1 MVAGGNLIP
10 IQRLPSLYRF
20 KITDKKQKIGK
31 PVIKV
36 NERKKNKNSDNLKE
50 RL

>member
-10 IQRLPSLYRF
+10 IQRLPSLYRL
-20 KITDKKQKIGK
+20 KITDTKQVIGK

-36 NERKKNKNSDNLKE
+36 TERKKTKNTDKLKE